1 MPILKFNLNMK
12 KKLVFTWNFIDIYQ
26 NNNI

>member
-1 MPILKFNLNMK
+1 MPILKFYPSMK